1 MAISSVKT
9 SSVVNGSPKSRSF
22 LAGNMTSAPPSG
34 YIAVGLGLDPYLAV
48 YRWYDGFGRRYPNPA
63 SPPSGSA
70 IGYGIRWSKA
80 GNDIAYTQYSAG
92 VVSVYSW
99 SNLNG
104 FGAKHTSFSMSLAT
118 DADFNPGDTVL
129 AISSA
134 SSPYIH
140 AYPFTSGVGVGTK
153 YANPATILPAS
164 FGAFGIRWS
173 PSGNDIAIPHNISSP
188 YISVYPWS
196 NGFGTKYANP
206 ATVPTGGSWNNAWS
220 PSGNNIAVAHNG
232 SPYISAYPFTSGT
245 GFGTKYAN
253 PATLPNGNGSSVDW
267 SPSGNQIVITYN
279 TSPYISVYS
288 FTSGTGFGT
297 KYADPAD
304 LFSGELDDVRWNAS
318 GNAIL
323 FTCATPARMG
333 AYSWSN
339 GFQRKHDNPVDT
351 FGIYASRIDLK

>member
-9 SSVVNGSPKSRSF
+9 SSIVNGFPKDRSL
-22 LAGNMTSAPPSG
+22 LAGNMTSAEPSG
-34 YIAVGLGLDPYLAV
+34 YVAVRLGLEPYLAV
-48 YRWYDGFGRRYPNPA
+48 YRWYDGFGRKYPNAA
-63 SPPSGSA
+63 SLPSGSS
-70 IGYGIRWSKA
+70 IGFGIKWSKA

-134 SSPYIH
+134 TSPYIH

-164 FGAFGIRWS
+164 FGAFGIKWS
-173 PSGNDIAIPHNISSP
+173 PSGNDIAIPHNLSSP
-188 YISVYPWS
+188 WISVYPWS

-206 ATVPTGGSWNNAWS
+206 ATVPTGGSYNNAWS
-220 PSGNNIAVAHNG
+220 PSGNDIAVAHNV
-232 SPYISAYPFTSGT
+232 SPYISVYPWSN

-253 PATLPNGNGSSVDW
+253 PATLPTGNGNSVAW
-267 SPSGNQIVITYN
+267 SPSGNQIVITYE

-304 LFSGELDDVRWNAS
+304 LFSGELDDVKWNAS

-323 FTCATPARMG
+323 FTCAASPHIG

-339 GFQRKHDNPVDT
+339 GFQRKHDNPADIIT
-351 FGIYASRIDLK
+351 SYASSIDLK